1 MFIILIHDCIV
12 FWLNRVFVLYSSDKP
27 SKASQQKKK
36 LIIHFCI
43 LFEALK
49 TALGY

>member
-12 FWLNRVFVLYSSDKP
+12 FWFVLYSSDKP
-27 SKASQQKKK
+27 SKASQQKKNE
-36 LIIHFCI
+36 LYIFAFY
-43 LFEALK
+43 FEALK